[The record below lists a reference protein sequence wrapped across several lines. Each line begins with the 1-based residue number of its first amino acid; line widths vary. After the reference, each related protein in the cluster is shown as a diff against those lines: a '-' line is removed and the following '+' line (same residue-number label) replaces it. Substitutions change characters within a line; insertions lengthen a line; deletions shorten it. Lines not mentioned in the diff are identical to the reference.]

1 MNGVHQRLV
10 RANRRQLAL
19 LEIDTEV
26 LDCYR
31 DKLFSRCPVDAYL
44 ERMECYFKL
53 LELKIG
59 KGASP

>member
-1 MNGVHQRLV
+1 M